1 MNLKEYYKQ
10 LLSEEIIK
18 STPGEYALIRQNLGL
33 PPRSTKETLG
43 GTEKAILRG
52 NDWNVRPMSV
62 VLRTL
67 GAEKDGRESLFTSE
81 PAPNRSSRAAAKAFS
96 GVRNALLHG
105 TRQNPDEVGLNMDA
119 LSSPTS
125 IPRNPRGQQTEA
137 EKLNFQTIVN
147 HSAFKDARHAVKHIF
162 DADLRPEH
170 IEGLDINH
178 PDFVRD
184 VIDRVAS
191 AKIKNMDRYD
201 EDRPSIPLEHI
212 LGNLDT
218 INSKKFPSTP

>member
-10 LLSEEIIK
+10 LLSEEIKK
-18 STPGEYALIRQNLGL
+18 STPGEYALIRQDLGL
-33 PPRSTKETLG
+33 PPRSTKEKLG

-52 NDWNVRPMSV
+52 NDWNVRPMPV

-67 GAEKDGRESLFTSE
+67 GAENDGRESLFTSA
-81 PAPNRSSRAAAKAFS
+81 PAPNRSRRAAANAFT
-96 GVRNALLHG
+96 GVRNLLLHG
-105 TRQNPDEVGLNMDA
+105 TRQNPDEVGLDMDA
-119 LSSPTS
+119 VSSPTS

-184 VIDRVAS
+184 VIDKVAS
-191 AKIKNMDRYD
+191 AKNKTRHRYD
-201 EDRPSIPLEHI
+201 SEPIIDPAE
-212 LGNLDT
+212 NLAV
-218 INSKKFPSTP
+218 INSKGFPSTP

>member
-10 LLSEEIIK
+10 LLSEEIKK
-18 STPGEYALIRQNLGL
+18 STPGDYALIRQNLGL
-33 PPRSTKETLG
+33 PPKSTKENLG
-43 GTEKAILRG
+43 GTEKPILIG
-52 NDWNVRPMSV
+52 NDWNVRPLRV

-67 GAEKDGRESLFTSE
+67 EAEKDGRPNLFTSA
-81 PAPNRSSRAAAKAFS
+81 PARNKTRRAAAQAFT
-96 GVRNALLHG
+96 GVRNVLLHG
-105 TRQNPDEVGLNMDA
+105 TGQNPNEKGLNLDA

-125 IPRNPRGQQTEA
+125 IQRNQQPEA
-137 EKLNFQTIVN
+137 ERLKFQTILN

-162 DADLRPEH
+162 DDDLRPEH

-178 PDFVRD
+178 PHFVRK
-184 VIDRVAS
+184 VINKVAS

-201 EDRPSIPLEHI
+201 EDRPSIPLDQI

-218 INSKKFPSTP
+218 INSKGFPSTPR